1 MRILAANPLQP
12 LIDAAH
18 WILVYLHDNLGL
30 SWGLSIIGLTVVVR
44 TLILPLTYKSIQGM
58 REVQRHAPELKKLQ
72 EKYKDDPKRKQE
84 EMMRFYQEHKF
95 NPLGSCLPLVLQFPV
110 FLALFYLLR
119 SNEFKT
125 DIRGEES
132 FLFIEN
138 LAEPA
143 TGLVLV
149 VLATVYVGTQ
159 LAASLVTAISADRMQ
174 RYLILALPFVFVPF
188 ILSFQAGLL
197 VYWITTNVW
206 TIGQQ
211 FAVKKLMPPP
221 EPLPS
226 GAKSGLGK
234 TEGTK
239 PTPGRGGRK
248 RPFTAGNG
256 QGAADAARSA
266 RAAAPV
272 AGGAKG
278 NGKGNGKAASP
289 QGAQRRKKKR
299 SGRRR

>member
-1 MRILAANPLQP
+1 
-12 LIDAAH
+12 
-18 WILVYLHDNLGL
+18 
-30 SWGLSIIGLTVVVR
+30 
-44 TLILPLTYKSIQGM
+44 M

-119 SNEFKT
+119 STEFKQ

-132 FLFIEN
+132 FLFIQN

-143 TGLVLV
+143 TGW
-149 VLATVYVGTQ
+149 VLAVLAAVYVGTQ

-174 RYLILALPFVFVPF
+174 RYLILALPFIFVPF
-188 ILSFQAGLL
+188 ILSFQTGLL

-234 TEGTK
+234 TKDTE
-239 PTPGRGGRK
+239 PAPGRGGRQ

-256 QGAADAARSA
+256 KAEGKGGEPTRPPARVSA
-266 RAAAPV
+266 EA
-272 AGGAKG
+272 
-278 NGKGNGKAASP
+278 KGNGKAAS
-289 QGAQRRKKKR
+289 QGAQRKKKKR

>member
-1 MRILAANPLQP
+1 MPLLAANPLQP
-12 LIDAAH
+12 LIDIAH
-18 WILVYLHDNLGL
+18 AILVFLHDSVGL

-44 TLILPLTYKSIQGM
+44 TLILPLTYKSITGM

-119 SNEFKT
+119 GAEFKQ

-143 TGLVLV
+143 TGFVLV
-149 VLATVYVGTQ
+149 VLAVVYVGTQ

-174 RYLILALPFVFVPF
+174 RYLILALPFIFVPF
-188 ILSFQAGLL
+188 ILSFQTGLL

-211 FAVKKLMPPP
+211 LAVKKLMPPP

-226 GAKSGLGK
+226 GPKSGLGK
-234 TEGTK
+234 TKDTE
-239 PTPGRGGRK
+239 PAPGRGGRQ

-256 QGAADAARSA
+256 KADKSDAPTRRPAPLAAD
-266 RAAAPV
+266 
-272 AGGAKG
+272 AKG
-278 NGKGNGKAASP
+278 NGKGPTG
-289 QGAQRRKKKR
+289 QGAQRKKKKR

>member
-1 MRILAANPLQP
+1 MPVLAANPLQP
-12 LIDAAH
+12 LIDGAH
-18 WILVYLHDNLGL
+18 WILLFLHDDLGL

-44 TLILPLTYKSIQGM
+44 VLILPLTYKSIQGM

-119 SNEFKT
+119 SNEFKQ

-132 FLFIEN
+132 FLFIQN

-143 TGLVLV
+143 TGVALAI
-149 VLATVYVGTQ
+149 LATVYVATQ

-174 RYLILALPFVFVPF
+174 RYLILALPFIFVPF

-211 FAVKKLMPPP
+211 LAVKKLMPPP

-226 GAKSGLGK
+226 GAKGGLGK
-234 TEGTK
+234 TEETE
-239 PTPGRGGRK
+239 PTPGRGGRR
-248 RPFTAGNG
+248 RPMTAGNG
-256 QGAADAARSA
+256 KAGTGDSA
-266 RAAAPV
+266 GPAAAT
-272 AGGAKG
+272 GGAKADGRG
-278 NGKGNGKAASP
+278 NGRAPSP
-289 QGAQRRKKKR
+289 PSRKKKKR